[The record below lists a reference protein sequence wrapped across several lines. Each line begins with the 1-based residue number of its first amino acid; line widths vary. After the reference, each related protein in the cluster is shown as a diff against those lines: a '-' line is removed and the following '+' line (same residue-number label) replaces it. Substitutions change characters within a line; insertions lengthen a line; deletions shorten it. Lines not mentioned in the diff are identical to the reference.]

1 MGQTWQEPRRPPGK
15 GSSVAENA
23 ATVRRPA
30 ARGGRLAPLAVLGLA
45 AVVAAGVVA
54 WLLLRGTG
62 GGGVAVQPAT
72 LVSQAQL
79 QQLAA
84 SVDHPVY
91 WAGPKSGYSYELT
104 TTSNGRFYVR
114 YLPAGVKAGD
124 TRPNFLVVGT
134 YTQPGSY
141 AALKRAAKRDGSVT
155 LSIDNGGLALFSSK
169 APTSAYFSYPDA
181 KYQVEVYDP
190 SGDHARKLVVA
201 GQIVPIK

>member
-1 MGQTWQEPRRPPGK
+1 MGQTWQGTRRPPEK
-15 GSSVAENA
+15 GNPVAENA
-23 ATVRRPA
+23 VTARRPA

-45 AVVAAGVVA
+45 IVVAAGVVA

-62 GGGVAVQPAT
+62 GGGVPVQPAT

-91 WAGPKSGYSYELT
+91 WAGPKSGYSYEVT
-104 TTSNGRFYVR
+104 TTANGRFYVR
-114 YLPAGVKAGD
+114 YLPTGVKAGD
-124 TRPNFLVVGT
+124 PRPNFLVVGT

-155 LSIDNGGLALFSSK
+155 LPIGDGGLGLYSSK

-190 SGDHARKLVVA
+190 SGDHARKLVLA

>member
-1 MGQTWQEPRRPPGK
+1 MGQTWQGTRRPPGK
-15 GSSVAENA
+15 GDPVAENA

-30 ARGGRLAPLAVLGLA
+30 ARGGRLAPLALLGLA
-45 AVVAAGVVA
+45 VVVAAGVVA

-124 TRPNFLVVGT
+124 TRP
-134 YTQPGSY
+134 
-141 AALKRAAKRDGSVT
+141 KT
-155 LSIDNGGLALFSSK
+155 LPIGNGGLALFSSK